1 MTSEARTEM
10 EQEIIK
16 NLQLV
21 IDPELGID
29 IYNLGLVYE
38 IEIAEDNDVKIT
50 FTLTSMGCPVGPM
63 IEEQIREVCSAVEGA
78 GDVTTELTLFPP
90 WNPDKM
96 SPLARSAL
104 GIV

>member
-1 MTSEARTEM
+1 M
-10 EQEIIK
+10 EPKDELERQIIE

-29 IYNLGLVYE
+29 IYNLGLVYR
-38 IEIAEDNDVKIT
+38 IDIADDNDVKIT

-63 IEEQIREVCSAVEGA
+63 IEEQIREVCSAVDGI
-78 GDVTTELTLFPP
+78 GDVTTEITLHPP
-90 WNPDKM
+90 WTPEKM
-96 SPLARSAL
+96 APLARSAL